1 MSQCACARFQDT
13 ADSMREQ
20 VLMIYLPTI
29 AMFFAVCL
37 PKPPAM
43 GKYPYLA
50 LGCIIVLGLLNL
62 RLTRIHHRVMWWL
75 EKELCA
81 RHDQALR
88 QMSALVPSE
97 AACDHLINQSVIER
111 LGVSD
116 CVPHHVWLEPNVKV
130 LLRHPPRSLPRS

>member
-1 MSQCACARFQDT
+1 MVPVVRSTLTLLRP
-13 ADSMREQ
+13 R
-20 VLMIYLPTI
+20 
-29 AMFFAVCL
+29 AVQ
-37 PKPPAM
+37 
-43 GKYPYLA
+43 
-50 LGCIIVLGLLNL
+50 
-62 RLTRIHHRVMWWL
+62 
-75 EKELCA
+75 ELCA